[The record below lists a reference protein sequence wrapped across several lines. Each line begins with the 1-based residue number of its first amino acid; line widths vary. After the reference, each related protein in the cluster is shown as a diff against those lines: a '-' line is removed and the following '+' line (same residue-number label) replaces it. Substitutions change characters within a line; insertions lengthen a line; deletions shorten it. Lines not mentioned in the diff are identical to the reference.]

1 MHWYSAEYR
10 QALTRDNKV
19 AVVYLLNIKQKEN
32 MKINLDKYDASI
44 RDNIATFYVPVNAE
58 KGTELSQE
66 NANTEYKVEVI
77 FDEVD
82 KTKVKHIWL
91 VDRNK
96 LGY

>member
-1 MHWYSAEYR
+1 
-10 QALTRDNKV
+10 
-19 AVVYLLNIKQKEN
+19 

-44 RDNIATFYVPVNAE
+44 KDNIATFYVPVNAE

>member
-1 MHWYSAEYR
+1 
-10 QALTRDNKV
+10 
-19 AVVYLLNIKQKEN
+19 

-58 KGTELSQE
+58 KGTEFSQE

>member
-1 MHWYSAEYR
+1 
-10 QALTRDNKV
+10 
-19 AVVYLLNIKQKEN
+19 

-66 NANTEYKVEVI
+66 NAKTEYKVEVI